1 MAAHP
6 PVPGFQ
12 DIDLRLLRV
21 FHAVAR
27 CRGLSAAQ
35 GELGVTQSTISSQ
48 LSQLEDRLGFRLCE
62 RGRGGFTLTDEG
74 RRILEASRNLFR
86 SIENYRSAVAT
97 TRGELAGDLYFGTVD
112 AMWSNDE
119 LQLERAFADFVEAAP
134 KVTVHTDIAAPQDL
148 VQGLA
153 EDRYHLILTPTQHLL
168 PRFRAAA
175 LFRERQG
182 LYCGR
187 GHPLF
192 DLPEADIGIA
202 GIADYAYAAR
212 AYMVDWL
219 GPFQTPLRRMAVTSH
234 MESIALLILSG
245 RYIGYLPT
253 HFAARW
259 EARGEMRRLLAEA
272 ASYDDR
278 FYLVYRKR
286 ETYRAVKILFDCI
299 RRAAAQGSQRED

>member
-1 MAAHP
+1 MTTHA

-35 GELGVTQSTISSQ
+35 GELGVTQSTISNQ
-48 LSQLEDRLGFRLCE
+48 LSQLEDRLGFRLCD
-62 RGRGGFTLTDEG
+62 RGRGGFALTDEG
-74 RRILEASRNLFR
+74 RTILEASRNLFR

-97 TRGELAGDLYFGTVD
+97 TRGELVGDLFFGTVD
-112 AMWSNDE
+112 AMWSNQK
-119 LQLERAFADFVEAAP
+119 LHLERAFADFVGAAP

-175 LFRERQG
+175 LFRESQG

-192 DLPEADIGIA
+192 ELPGAEIDVDLITDH
-202 GIADYAYAAR
+202 AYAAR

-219 GPFQTPLRRMAVTSH
+219 GPFQSPLRRMAVTSH
-234 MESIALLILSG
+234 MESIALLIMSG
-245 RYIGYLPT
+245 RYIGHLPT
-253 HFAARW
+253 HFAAQW
-259 EARGEMRRLLAEA
+259 ETRGEMRRLLAESA
-272 ASYDDR
+272 TYDDQ

-286 ETYRAVKILFDCI
+286 ENYRAVKILFDCI
-299 RRAAAQGSQRED
+299 RRGAEQGPEHDD